1 MRIVHLQDI
10 RQIYG
15 SFVPVYWT
23 YKEEMISPFKAS
35 TRTGRTV
42 DNIFYYKDES
52 LTSCIPC
59 VFSCVVSVLFLCLHE
74 STLVGASY
82 ACLADI

>member
-1 MRIVHLQDI
+1 MRVQDI
-10 RQIYG
+10 RQILV
-15 SFVPVYWT
+15 SCVPVYWI
-23 YKEEMISPFKAS
+23 YKKEMISTSKAS

-42 DNIFYYKDES
+42 DNIFTIKS

-82 ACLADI
+82 ACIADI